1 MRFARRKRGR
11 GSLRLAVSC
20 SVAACAA
27 MHAGPVRAQDEAGGR
42 NGGGSGVQI
51 YGKASVG
58 IDTYKATGATA
69 GPSADIGRVR
79 RLYDAG
85 SRLGFRG
92 NEALG
97 NGLSAHFVIEG
108 GINFDTGGNIGP
120 NGRVNSST
128 GSLGSRTTY
137 VGLKSD
143 TLGTLRFGRQDLF
156 WTSPYINQTGSDW
169 VSSGFGVQSGGIG
182 RGMAVGVVRVDNAV
196 KYISPRLFGLVEAIV
211 GTSTSHREDIEP
223 GTDNNGSLWTL
234 TLQGARGRFGYGYD
248 YARNRGN
255 ELTAPKGAL
264 PAGTRGLNQGH
275 KLRLRYS
282 YSDTGQV
289 SLILLQSEVR
299 HGGASL
305 NVNATA
311 DPSASRLRQRG
322 LVLGM
327 SQYFGEGRRFHF
339 IAEYMRVGNVSGCN
353 VSSRCDDTGAHGYLL
368 ALRYILSKRT
378 NFYVN
383 YQKILNDR
391 NYNMDWNGNSMSSAP
406 SGLPVGADP
415 QLVGIGF
422 MHRF

>member
-1 MRFARRKRGR
+1 MMKPDRGR
-11 GSLRLAVSC
+11 NGNRLHVTC
-20 SVAACAA
+20 TVAALAA
-27 MHAGPVRAQDEAGGR
+27 ACIGQAHAQA
-42 NGGGSGVQI
+42 GGGSGVQI

-58 IDTYKATGATA
+58 LDMYKATGATA
-69 GPSADIGRVR
+69 GPASDIPRVR

-92 NEALG
+92 TEALG

-108 GINFDTGGNIGP
+108 GFNMDNGGNIGP
-120 NGRVNSST
+120 NGRPNTST
-128 GSLGSRTTY
+128 GTLGSRTTY

-182 RGMAVGVVRVDNAV
+182 RGMAVGVVRVNDTV
-196 KYISPRLFGLVEAIV
+196 KYISPRLFGLFEVIV
-211 GTSTSHREDIEP
+211 GASTTQRETISA
-223 GTDNNGSLWTL
+223 TTRNNGSLWAL
-234 TLQGARGRFGYGYD
+234 TLQGTKGPFGYGYD

-255 ELTAPKGAL
+255 ELTAPSGSL
-264 PAGTRGLNQGH
+264 PAGTQGQSEGH

-282 YSDTGQV
+282 YSDSGQV
-289 SLILLQSEVR
+289 SLILLQSQVTN
-299 HGGASL
+299 GGASL
-305 NVNATA
+305 NVGATA
-311 DPSASRLRQRG
+311 DPSAHKLRQRG

-327 SQYFGEGRRFHF
+327 SQYFGEGKRYHF
-339 IAEYMRVGNVSGCN
+339 IAEYMHLANISGCN
-353 VSSRCDDTGAHGYLL
+353 VASRCDDTGAHGYLL
-368 ALRYILSKRT
+368 AFRYLLSKRT
-378 NFYVN
+378 NLYVN

-391 NYNMDWNGNSMSSAP
+391 NYNLDWNGNNMSSAP

-415 QLVGIGF
+415 QLVGIGI